1 MRSKAFKHICVDT
14 GMDTKKCECS
24 IFSFDTEISAAF
36 VQKDETVLQQQMFC
50 MIPVGEKSME

>member
-1 MRSKAFKHICVDT
+1 MRSKAFKQIYADT
-14 GMDTKKCECS
+14 GMDTKKCECAK
-24 IFSFDTEISAAF
+24 FSFDTGISAIS